1 MKCASKIL
9 AIILAI
15 GSIATFAGCSTKKT
29 AKTSTTAN
37 WNTNTSVGI
46 EKDAETVNFWRT
58 HKEVASYA
66 IDLTQGIN
74 ETYSVT
80 YDKENSSYTTEFY
93 MEEFDWKTDTCDEYK
108 ATGESEAKELVYVFK
123 TTLTLNGNYTFKS
136 TKEEKPLNDYVQTT
150 CKYRL
155 AGDNLQPIYSLQ
167 SVYNYAPANITPD
180 KPDDMYVLLNAEY
193 TTYYNRNCSQAY
205 IKTVINPRTPENSTT
220 EKKVSLTTKEGY
232 SVFDNSQL
240 IAATRA
246 FTKSGAHI
254 VNVCSPQNGA
264 TQICNAVCSAT
275 TELNSESDAG
285 IIKALKEV
293 TDGNGNAVNDY
304 VFFDGSQQGN
314 DENGVPLPAK
324 NIRYNAVTF
333 SISAELKGPSPTYW
347 YSTVENHDL
356 NATRSILLKMQTPL
370 SFNLGTRIYTL
381 NKLSVEEV

>member
-15 GSIATFAGCSTKKT
+15 GSLATFAGCSTKKS

-58 HKEVASYA
+58 HKEVASYE

-80 YDKENSSYTTEFY
+80 YDKANCSYKTEFY

-108 ATGESEAKELVYVFK
+108 ATGEGEAKELVYVFETMLDIK
-123 TTLTLNGNYTFKS
+123 GTYTFKS
-136 TKEEKPLNDYVQTT
+136 TKEEKQFNDRVTT
-150 CKYRL
+150 VCKYRL
-155 AGDNLQPIYSLQ
+155 AGDNLQPVYSYQ
-167 SVYNYAPANITPD
+167 QVFNYAPANITPD
-180 KPDDMYVLLNAEY
+180 KADDMYVLLNADY
-193 TTYYNRNCSQAY
+193 TTYYNRNCTQAY
-205 IKTVINPRTPENSTT
+205 IKTVTNPDNT
-220 EKKVSLTTKEGY
+220 ETKKAVSLTTKEGY

-240 IAATRA
+240 FSATRS
-246 FTKSGAHI
+246 FTKSGTHI
-254 VNVCSPQNGA
+254 FNVCSPQNGA

-275 TELNSESDAG
+275 TELNSESDAV
-285 IIKALKEV
+285 IINALKNV
-293 TDGNGNAVNDY
+293 TDGNGNPVTDY
-304 VFFDGSQQGN
+304 IFFDGSQQGT
-314 DENGVPLPAK
+314 DENGAPLPAK

-333 SISAELKGPSPTYW
+333 SILAELKGPSPVYW
-347 YSTVENHDL
+347 YASVENHDL
-356 NATRSILLKMQTPL
+356 NATRSVLLKMQTPL

-381 NKLSVEEV
+381 NKLSVVEI